1 MHAYWSADLPKEIP
15 RRQQPRSGWAA
26 GLKTEEEERACAT
39 TIPALVPG
47 AGAGGGGEEIGGV
60 RNCTWRRS
68 LGRFRHKIFIYSKDS
83 QKK

>member
-39 TIPALVPG
+39 TKPALVPG
-47 AGAGGGGEEIGGV
+47 AGAGGGVV
-60 RNCTWRRS
+60 RKSAELETVH
-68 LGRFRHKIFIYSKDS
+68 GADP
-83 QKK
+83 